1 MPAPKFATPV
11 IWDTTNTYVTNEV
24 VFYQGKNYTA
34 LKNVPAN
41 TAITN
46 SEYWAET
53 GLSQIKDDV
62 SELQTDVDQNSS
74 DIENVLITL
83 YTPPATTNS

>member
-1 MPAPKFATPV
+1 MPAPKFANPV
-11 IWDTTNTYVTNEV
+11 TWDIANTYVTNEV
-24 VFYQGKNYTA
+24 VFNQGKNYTA

-46 SEYWAET
+46 TEYWAET

-62 SELQTDVDQNSS
+62 SELQSDVEQNTS
-74 DIENVLITL
+74 DIDNVLITL
-83 YTPPATTNS
+83 YTPPAQSNV